1 MGKKRQK
8 DKPEDIDWGEGKKK
22 APVSLFGDEPEP
34 EEQPRRKKISLKKT
48 QEDSKIKVD
57 VDEGLLARLKKP
69 VKVEIPEIPPEEPV
83 EEEIVAPEEA
93 ATVEAALPSFL
104 PPEEKKKK
112 GPVNLFG
119 DDEPVEELPKRKSLK
134 KVEDEPVIKIEKK
147 NALADRAAMLKK
159 KKEEEEKKEQEEA
172 EKIDLRKNLSRR
184 KSSAGAAPEEDKELT
199 EGELA
204 AKKAKEA
211 QLAKEQEK
219 LAEMEASIK
228 AAEEAMLAAAA
239 KKKDQGDLGFD
250 QLAAMDAAA
259 EAELKA
265 QQEELAAKKTELE
278 AKKKAVSQGF
288 AAPTG
293 GEAVDLKALKGG
305 MKKAAP
311 KEVNLFGDAPEPEE
325 AEGVG
330 MKKRLKKKKPE
341 EDIKIAVDTSVQDAM
356 KARLAG
362 LKKKD
367 EKEEEPAEEVGPSE
381 EELKKQEHDAARL
394 AAEKANMDK
403 LQADIKAA
411 EEAFLKSQTARQGA
425 DIIAEALSGGA
436 EALGEL
442 DAM

>member
-1 MGKKRQK
+1 MG
-8 DKPEDIDWGEGKKK
+8 
-22 APVSLFGDEPEP
+22 
-34 EEQPRRKKISLKKT
+34 
-48 QEDSKIKVD
+48 
-57 VDEGLLARLKKP
+57 
-69 VKVEIPEIPPEEPV
+69 
-83 EEEIVAPEEA
+83 VAPEEA

-184 KSSAGAAPEEDKELT
+184 KSSAGAAPEKELT

-265 QQEELAAKKTELE
+265 QQEELAAKKAELE
-278 AKKKAVSQGF
+278 AKKKLF
-288 AAPTG
+288 HK
-293 GEAVDLKALKGG
+293 DLL
-305 MKKAAP
+305 P
-311 KEVNLFGDAPEPEE
+311 PPV
-325 AEGVG
+325 
-330 MKKRLKKKKPE
+330 
-341 EDIKIAVDTSVQDAM
+341 
-356 KARLAG
+356 
-362 LKKKD
+362 
-367 EKEEEPAEEVGPSE
+367 
-381 EELKKQEHDAARL
+381 
-394 AAEKANMDK
+394 
-403 LQADIKAA
+403 
-411 EEAFLKSQTARQGA
+411 
-425 DIIAEALSGGA
+425 
-436 EALGEL
+436 
-442 DAM
+442 